1 MMNDMMN
8 NTVSFED
15 VMMADESWREESWR
29 EESCSHLDEEDRAI
43 AESGCVCRRF
53 IPKDKS
59 VDVEEI

>member
-15 VMMADESWREESWR
+15 VMMADESWREESY
-29 EESCSHLDEEDRAI
+29 SHLDEDDRAI
-43 AESGCVCRRF
+43 AESDCVCRRF
-53 IPKDKS
+53 ISKDKS

>member
-15 VMMADESWREESWR
+15 AMMADESWRK
-29 EESCSHLDEEDRAI
+29 ESCSHLDEEDRAI
-43 AESGCVCRRF
+43 AESDCVCRRF
-53 IPKDKS
+53 ISKDNH

>member
-1 MMNDMMN
+1 MMNDVMN

-15 VMMADESWREESWR
+15 VMMADESWR

>member
-8 NTVSFED
+8 NTISFED
-15 VMMADESWREESWR
+15 AMMADESWR

-43 AESGCVCRRF
+43 AESDCVCRRF
-53 IPKDKS
+53 ISKDKS